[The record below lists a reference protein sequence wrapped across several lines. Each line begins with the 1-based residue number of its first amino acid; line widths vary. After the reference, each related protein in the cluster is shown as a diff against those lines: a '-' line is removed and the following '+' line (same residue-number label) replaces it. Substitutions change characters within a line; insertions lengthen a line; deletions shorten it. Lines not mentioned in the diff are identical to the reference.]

1 MPEGLK
7 NARDRLGLKERESKL
22 NNVFTVLDSRNEC
35 LGYYYNGEIKEHKT
49 QDQFITWDYKP
60 EFHDDTIEYVEL
72 YAFGKSLS
80 EVCPEH
86 LREEW
91 ERMQDKKG
99 AFQNALVMAKVDAHN
114 VCAYDV
120 IPPWF
125 LKEYSQVKCDIVEW
139 IFSNMNKPVN
149 YATMLSLEKLFADI
163 KNNLLDINLSAMKG
177 EFSSL
182 VVRQNLKKLSTVSN
196 TLAYNQF
203 GSVTGRLTLE
213 KGSFPILNLPKNFR
227 KVLKPNNDFFV
238 EFDYNAAELRTM
250 LALMDIEQPQE
261 DIHDWNVQ
269 HIFKD
274 GCSREEA
281 KKRVFAWL
289 YNPQSKD
296 DLLNK
301 AYKRDEVLSKYWD
314 GTQVTTP
321 FGRVME
327 AGEHYAL
334 NYLIQST
341 TSDLVLEQV
350 LKVSEFLEETPSK
363 IVFLIHDSF
372 VLDIPAESRYN
383 IPEIKNIFASNRFGE
398 YMVGASA
405 GKNFGA
411 MKEIKV

>member
-1 MPEGLK
+1 V
-7 NARDRLGLKERESKL
+7 
-22 NNVFTVLDSRNEC
+22 NNVFTVLDSKKEC
-35 LGYYYNGEIKEHKT
+35 LGYYYSGEIKEQKT

-60 EFHDDTIEYVEL
+60 EFHDEAIEYVEL
-72 YAFGKSLS
+72 YALGKSLA

-86 LREEW
+86 LKEEW
-91 ERMQDKKG
+91 EKLQARKS
-99 AFQNALVMAKVDAHN
+99 AFHNALIVSKVDPDN

-120 IPPWF
+120 IPQWF

-139 IFSNMNKPVN
+139 IFHNMDKPLN
-149 YATMLSLEKLFADI
+149 YPTMLSLEKLFSEI
-163 KNNLLDINLSAMKG
+163 KNNSLNIDLSVMKG
-177 EFSSL
+177 ELSSM
-182 VVRQNLKKLSTVSN
+182 VVRQNLKKLKGVNN
-196 TLAYNQF
+196 TLDYNQF

-213 KGSFPILNLPKNFR
+213 KGSFPILNLPKKFR

-250 LALMDIEQPQE
+250 LALMNMEQPEE
-261 DIHDWNVQ
+261 DIHNWNMH
-269 HIFKD
+269 HIFKG

-301 AYKRDEVLSKYWD
+301 AYNRDEVLSKYWD
-314 GTQVTTP
+314 GTKVTTP
-321 FGRVME
+321 FGRVIE

-350 LKVSEFLEETPSK
+350 LKVSEFLAQDPSQ

-372 VLDIPAESRYN
+372 VLDIPAEARYN
-383 IPEIKNIFASNRFGE
+383 IPEIKNIFASNRFGK
-398 YMVGASA
+398 YMVGTKV
-405 GKNFGA
+405 GKDFGS
-411 MKEIKV
+411 MKEIRV

>member
-1 MPEGLK
+1 MSIEK
-7 NARDRLGLKERESKL
+7 EVSTLKERESSV
-22 NNVFTVLDSRNEC
+22 NNVFTVLDSKKEC
-35 LGYYYNGEIKEHKT
+35 LGYYYNGEIREQKT
-49 QDQFITWDYKP
+49 EDQFITWDYKSG
-60 EFHDDTIEYVEL
+60 FHDECIECVEL
-72 YAFGKSLS
+72 YALGKSLT

-86 LREEW
+86 LKEEW
-91 ERMQDKKG
+91 ERMQGRKA
-99 AFQNALVMAKVDAHN
+99 AFQNALVVSKVDADN

-120 IPPWF
+120 IPQWF

-139 IFSNMNKPVN
+139 IFHNMDKPATYEAMVN
-149 YATMLSLEKLFADI
+149 LEKLFGEI
-163 KNNLLDINLSAMKG
+163 RNNPLNIDLNVMKKELSSM
-177 EFSSL
+177 
-182 VVRQNLKKLSTVSN
+182 VVRQNLKKLNSVSD
-196 TLAYNQF
+196 TLHYNQF

-250 LALMDIEQPQE
+250 LALMGMEQPQE
-261 DIHDWNVQ
+261 DIHNWNIR

-289 YNPQSKD
+289 YNPQSQD

-350 LKVSEFLEETPSK
+350 LKVSEFIEETPSK

-383 IPEIKNIFASNRFGE
+383 IPEIKNIFASNRFGD
-398 YMVGASA
+398 YVVGTSA

>member
-1 MPEGLK
+1 MT
-7 NARDRLGLKERESKL
+7 LKESERRV
-22 NNVFTVLDSRNEC
+22 NNVFTVLDSKKEC
-35 LGYYYNGEIKEHKT
+35 LGYYYNGEIKEQKT
-49 QDQFITWDYKP
+49 QDQFITWDYKS
-60 EFHDDTIEYVEL
+60 EFHEDTIEYVEL
-72 YAFGKSLS
+72 YALGKSLS

-91 ERMQDKKG
+91 ERLQSRKS
-99 AFQNALVMAKVDAHN
+99 AFQNALVVSKIDPAN

-120 IPPWF
+120 IPRWF
-125 LKEYSQVKCDIVEW
+125 LKEYSQVKCDILEW
-139 IFSNMNKPVN
+139 IFYNMDKPLN
-149 YATMLSLEKLFADI
+149 YPTMLRLEKLFAEI
-163 KNNLLDINLSAMKG
+163 KNNSLNIDLSVMKG
-177 EFSSL
+177 ELSSML
-182 VVRQNLKKLSTVSN
+182 VRQNLKKLSAVNN
-196 TLAYNQF
+196 TLDYNQF

-227 KVLKPNNDFFV
+227 KVLKPTNNFFV

-250 LALMDIEQPQE
+250 LALMGMEQPQE
-261 DIHDWNVQ
+261 DIHNWNIR

-289 YNPQSKD
+289 YNPQSQD

-321 FGRVME
+321 FGRVIE

-372 VLDIPAESRYN
+372 VLDIPAETRYN
-383 IPEIKNIFASNRFGE
+383 IPEIKNIFASNRFGD
-398 YMVGASA
+398 YVVGTSA
-405 GKNFGA
+405 GKNFGT

>member
-1 MPEGLK
+1 LK
-7 NARDRLGLKERESKL
+7 
-22 NNVFTVLDSRNEC
+22 
-35 LGYYYNGEIKEHKT
+35 
-49 QDQFITWDYKP
+49 
-60 EFHDDTIEYVEL
+60 
-72 YAFGKSLS
+72 
-80 EVCPEH
+80 
-86 LREEW
+86 EEW
-91 ERMQDKKG
+91 ERMQGRKA
-99 AFQNALVMAKVDAHN
+99 AFQNALVVSKVDADN

-120 IPPWF
+120 IPQWF

-139 IFSNMNKPVN
+139 IFHNMDKPATYEAMVN
-149 YATMLSLEKLFADI
+149 LEKLFGEI
-163 KNNLLDINLSAMKG
+163 RNNPLNIDLNVMKKELSSM
-177 EFSSL
+177 
-182 VVRQNLKKLSTVSN
+182 VVRQNLKKLNSVSD
-196 TLAYNQF
+196 TLHYNQF

-250 LALMDIEQPQE
+250 LALMGMEQPQE
-261 DIHDWNVQ
+261 DIHNWNIR

-289 YNPQSKD
+289 YNPQSQD

-350 LKVSEFLEETPSK
+350 LKVSEFIEETPSK

-398 YMVGASA
+398 YRVGVRV
-405 GKNFGA
+405 GKDFGS
-411 MKEIKV
+411 MKEIRV

>member
-1 MPEGLK
+1 M
-7 NARDRLGLKERESKL
+7 GLKERESSV
-22 NNVFTVLDSRNEC
+22 NNVFTVLDSKKEC
-35 LGYYYNGEIKEHKT
+35 LGYYYNGEINEQKT
-49 QDQFITWDYKP
+49 DDQFITWDYKLN
-60 EFHDDTIEYVEL
+60 HDDDGIEYVEL
-72 YAFGKSLS
+72 YTLGQSLT
-80 EVCPEH
+80 EACPPH
-86 LREEW
+86 LKEEW
-91 ERMQDKKG
+91 EKMQARKG
-99 AFQNALVMAKVDAHN
+99 AFQNALSVSKVDAHN
-114 VCAYDV
+114 ICAYDV
-120 IPPWF
+120 IPQWF

-139 IFSNMNKPVN
+139 IFHNRDKPAN
-149 YATMLSLEKLFADI
+149 YPTLLSLEKLFANI
-163 KNNLLDINLSAMKG
+163 KNNPLNIDLSVMKG
-177 EFSSL
+177 EISSL
-182 VVRQNLKKLSTVSN
+182 VVRQNLKKLNSVN
-196 TLAYNQF
+196 NILAYNQF

-213 KGSFPILNLPKNFR
+213 KGSFPILNVPKNFR
-227 KVLKPNNDFFV
+227 KVIKPNNDFFV
-238 EFDYNAAELRTM
+238 ELDYNAAELRTM
-250 LALMDIEQPQE
+250 LALMEMDQPQE
-261 DIHDWNVQ
+261 DIHNWNIR

-289 YNPQSKD
+289 YNPQSQD

-301 AYKRDEVLSKYWD
+301 AYKREEVLSKYWD

-321 FGRVME
+321 FGRVIE

-372 VLDIPAESRYN
+372 VLDIPAETRYN
-383 IPEIKNIFASNRFGE
+383 IPEIKNIFASNRFGD
-398 YMVGASA
+398 YVVGTSA